1 MFGRPWLQVAEVIE
15 LDVHF
20 LLNIGCSKCQGSAL
34 ACHTHTVLVEQFNL
48 DSLLA
53 LLMLG
58 VVESQLYVHRT
69 RSVDVVEVRCDV
81 MVAYECLRSSHE
93 IHVAMNACEV
103 PHVLAL
109 KI

>member
-1 MFGRPWLQVAEVIE
+1 MFGRPRLQVAEVIE

-34 ACHTHTVLVEQFNL
+34 ACHTHTVLVEQFHL

-58 VVESQLYVHRT
+58 VVECQLNVHR
-69 RSVDVVEVRCDV
+69 
-81 MVAYECLRSSHE
+81 A
-93 IHVAMNACEV
+93 
-103 PHVLAL
+103 
-109 KI
+109 